1 MAGAI
6 RLPAPR
12 VSGGVAVEH
21 ALDTRRSLCEFAGEP
36 LGLPELAQLLWA
48 AQGVTTRDGRRTAPS
63 AGALY
68 PLEVYVVAGSVTGL
82 PAGVYRYVPADHRL
96 VRRAASGDRRRALA
110 AAALGQDWLAI
121 LPVGGR

>member
-1 MAGAI
+1 MAEAI
-6 RLPAPR
+6 GLPAPR

-21 ALDTRRSLCEFAGEP
+21 ALDTRRSLREFAGEP
-36 LGLPELAQLLWA
+36 LGLPELGQLLWA

-82 PAGVYRYVPADHRL
+82 PAAVYRYVPH
-96 VRRAASGDRRRALA
+96 VGTSGWDYPA
-110 AAALGQDWLAI
+110 
-121 LPVGGR
+121 